1 MTMILSRKIELKPNN
16 SQQTLLRQHC
26 GTARHAW
33 NWGLQCCIE
42 ANEQR
47 KQERETGGEV
57 ITKFPTSIDLHKRLV
72 AEVKPRCEWYYK
84 SSKSAPQQA
93 LRDLEMAFRRMHKV
107 PGTKFPKFKRRCGK
121 CSFYLESPGRPIRTD
136 GSKVRLPKIGWMR
149 CKESIPEGC
158 HFKSVTISEKAG
170 RWFMAFKMEVPDAK
184 PACMADVIGVDLGI
198 STFATIST
206 GKTFLIPKQE
216 KLQKKL
222 VRLQRQLS
230 RRKKGSGRRKRTQ
243 SQIAVIH
250 YRISNARKDA
260 THKLTSDLAK
270 NHGVIV
276 IEDLNVSGMMRNH
289 HLAASIAAAN
299 FGEVRRQLTYKTKR
313 FGSRLV
319 VVDRWF
325 PSSQLCSCC
334 GHRQKMPLSKRQY
347 SCPRCGLSVNRDLN
361 AARNLAA
368 SSAVNARENREV
380 HALNGRCPD
389 CSVKNSEL
397 LIVSNL

>member
-1 MTMILSRKIELKPNN
+1 MILSRKIELDPNN
-16 SQQTLLRQHC
+16 CQRTMLRQHC
-26 GTARHAW
+26 GVARHAW
-33 NWGLQCCIE
+33 NWGLQCCID

-47 KQERETGGEV
+47 NHERESGGKAL
-57 ITKFPTSIDLHKRLV
+57 TKFPTAIDLHKRLV
-72 AEVKPRCEWYYK
+72 SEVKPQCRWYYN
-84 SSKSAPQQA
+84 SSKCAPQQA
-93 LRDLEMAFRRMHKV
+93 LRNLESAFKRMHKV
-107 PGTKFPKFKRRCGK
+107 PGTGFPKFKKGNRER
-121 CSFYLESPGRPIRTD
+121 SFYTETPGVSMKTMSR
-136 GSKVRLPKIGWMR
+136 KVCIPKIGWIR
-149 CKESIPEGC
+149 CNEPIPDGC
-158 HFKSVTISEKAG
+158 SFKSVVISEKAG
-170 RWFMAFKMEVPDAK
+170 RWFMSFKMNVPDAEPTQK
-184 PACMADVIGVDLGI
+184 TDAIGVDLGL
-198 STFATIST
+198 SVFATTST
-206 GKTFLIPKQE
+206 GKVFVIPKQE

-260 THKLTSDLAK
+260 THKLTSDLAR
-270 NHGVIV
+270 NHGAIV

-347 SCPRCGLSVNRDLN
+347 SCPRCGLSVNRNLN

-389 CSVKNSEL
+389 CSVKNSGSL
-397 LIVSNL
+397 SVSNL